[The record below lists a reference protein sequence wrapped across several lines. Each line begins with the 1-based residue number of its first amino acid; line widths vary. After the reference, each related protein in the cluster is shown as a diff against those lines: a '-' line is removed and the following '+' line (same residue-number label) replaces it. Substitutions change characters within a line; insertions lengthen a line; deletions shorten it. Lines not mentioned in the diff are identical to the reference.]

1 MEILVAKEA
10 GFCFGVKRAI
20 DLALKTNEDQIKF
33 NTFGEIIHNKQVVSM
48 LDDLGI
54 HAIED
59 LKSIQYN
66 TIFIRSHGVPKK
78 FYEEAQALGLQI
90 IDGTCPYVKKIHKLA
105 EKYSQLGYAIII
117 IGDEN
122 HPEVMG
128 IKGWSE
134 GPVYV
139 VNSKEAVSSIP
150 KEIKKA
156 CVVAQTTITEEKWE
170 QVLSEVQTHI
180 IDLVIENT
188 ICEATRVRQQAA
200 EELSRDVD
208 MMLVIGGKHSSNSIK
223 LYEVCKKNCKNT
235 YHIETINEIQMI
247 NFVNCDKIGITAGA
261 STPDWIINE
270 ILNALKQMH

>member
-105 EKYSQLGYAIII
+105 EKYS
-117 IGDEN
+117 
-122 HPEVMG
+122 
-128 IKGWSE
+128 
-134 GPVYV
+134 
-139 VNSKEAVSSIP
+139 
-150 KEIKKA
+150 
-156 CVVAQTTITEEKWE
+156 
-170 QVLSEVQTHI
+170 
-180 IDLVIENT
+180 
-188 ICEATRVRQQAA
+188 
-200 EELSRDVD
+200 
-208 MMLVIGGKHSSNSIK
+208 
-223 LYEVCKKNCKNT
+223 
-235 YHIETINEIQMI
+235 
-247 NFVNCDKIGITAGA
+247 
-261 STPDWIINE
+261 
-270 ILNALKQMH
+270 